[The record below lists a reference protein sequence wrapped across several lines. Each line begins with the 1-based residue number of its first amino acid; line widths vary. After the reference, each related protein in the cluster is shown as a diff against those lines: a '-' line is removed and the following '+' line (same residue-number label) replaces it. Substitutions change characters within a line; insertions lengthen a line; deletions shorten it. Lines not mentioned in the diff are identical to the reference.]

1 MTKYE
6 DLPSVL
12 GASLSMSPVKRCDYC
27 GEIFST
33 IFDEADH
40 LLEEN
45 EESFDPHYLLGDGAV
60 IRMGNLMRTF
70 YDNADDPEAVRELAE
85 EIYSVL
91 LLAEFE
97 PLSLEA
103 ELDALLND

>member
-1 MTKYE
+1 
-6 DLPSVL
+6 
-12 GASLSMSPVKRCDYC
+12 
-27 GEIFST
+27 
-33 IFDEADH
+33 
-40 LLEEN
+40 
-45 EESFDPHYLLGDGAV
+45 
-60 IRMGNLMRTF
+60 MGNLMRTF